1 MDLFFSRYRAA
12 VRLLGLLALLF
23 FVLYYLIAFFYSGGV
38 SGLLFRIATGQE
50 QPPIKKS
57 ALYHAED
64 EQKEG
69 DSITE
74 PPPEYRLS
82 L

>member
-1 MDLFFSRYRAA
+1 MDLFFARYRAA
-12 VRLLGLLALLF
+12 VRLFGLLALLF
-23 FVLYYLIAFFYSGGV
+23 VMVYYLIVFFSSGGV
-38 SGLLFRIATGQE
+38 QNLLFHITVGDE
-50 QPPIKKS
+50 QPPLQKS
-57 ALYHAED
+57 DLFHAED

>member
-38 SGLLFRIATGQE
+38 SGLLFRIATGQ
-50 QPPIKKS
+50 
-57 ALYHAED
+57 
-64 EQKEG
+64 
-69 DSITE
+69 
-74 PPPEYRLS
+74 
-82 L
+82 